1 MPEKIELENTE
12 PNTIYLKDYRA
23 PDYWVKK
30 VDMVFELDA
39 KETCVTTTLQIQR
52 NADNLK
58 TDSRDNSL
66 HAPLVLN
73 GQLLELI
80 SISINGIALMPSEYI
95 LTDETLTIPDVVD
108 SFELVTIVKNFP
120 EKNKALEGLYA
131 SSGMLCTQCEA
142 EGFRRISYFPDR
154 PDVMSEFTVTLIA
167 NKEKYPV
174 LLSNGNL
181 IDSGD
186 KGNGMHWATW
196 HDPSLK
202 PSYLFALVA
211 GQLINKQDSFT
222 TMSGRKVDLR
232 IYVEEFN
239 AHKTDFALACL
250 KQAMLWD
257 EQTYGREYDL
267 DVFMIVAVDDF
278 NMGAMENKGLN
289 IFNSSCVLASPETA
303 TDANFYNIQ
312 SIIGHEY
319 FHNWSGNRVTCRD
332 WFQLSLKEGFTVFRD
347 QEFSSDLNSRAVK
360 RIDDVNVLRNHQFAQ
375 DAGPLAHPIRPDK
388 YIEISNFYTVT
399 VYNKGAEV
407 VRMLHNLV
415 GGEGFRKGTDCYF
428 SRHDGQ
434 AVTTED
440 FVKALEDTN
449 NRDFSQFQNWYNQS
463 GTPLLNFKDDYNEQ
477 LQTYTLTI
485 TQSSGELES
494 QKNNKPFHVPV
505 EIGLLGSDGCEMQL
519 DISNSHIGNV
529 TSAVLEITE
538 PEQTFVFNNIMEKP
552 LPSILRG
559 FSAPV
564 KIHYE
569 YTNEQLAFL
578 MAHDS
583 DEFNRWDASQQL
595 GIKLVL
601 SLIEALKTNS
611 ELIVDGF
618 IVNAYKSVLENKELD
633 MALAT
638 QLLTLPSENY
648 IADQCDVVDVDAIYS
663 VRKFVRRQLAE
674 QLEAEF
680 ESCYHRN
687 VTHDDYAFN
696 SDAMAQRSLKNLCLS
711 YLAEL
716 ETEKHLQHCY
726 QQFQTANNMT
736 DQLSALNILANHE
749 CEYRQVAL
757 DAFYEQWKADNQ
769 VVEKWFAIQS
779 GADLPDSLLKVK
791 KLMQHPAFS
800 MSNPNKIRAVI
811 GSFCASNAVS
821 FHAKNGE
828 GYKFLT
834 DQVLT
839 LDKTNPQIAA
849 RLLQIMIRWQRYDKS
864 RQALMK
870 QQFERILDT
879 SPLSKDV
886 FEIASRAIH

>member
-1 MPEKIELENTE
+1 MKPEQENHK
-12 PNTIYLKDYRA
+12 PNTIYLKDYKA
-23 PDYWVKK
+23 PDYWVRN
-30 VDMVFELDA
+30 VEMIFNLAAV
-39 KETCVTTTLQIQR
+39 ETVVTSTLKMER
-52 NADNLK
+52 NKDVAD
-58 TDSRDNSL
+58 SL
-66 HAPLVLN
+66 SHAPVILN

-80 SISINGIALMPSEYI
+80 SISVDGNVLSESDYI
-95 LTDETLTIPDVVD
+95 KTDDTLTITSAPTDD
-108 SFELVTIVKNFP
+108 DFEITTVVKNFP

-131 SSGMLCTQCEA
+131 SSVMLCTQCEA

-186 KGNGMHWATW
+186 SEEGKHWAKW

-232 IYVEEFN
+232 IYVEQRN
-239 AHKTDFALACL
+239 THKTDFALVCL

-267 DVFMIVAVDDF
+267 DIFMIVAVDDF

-415 GGEGFRKGTDCYF
+415 GSEGFRKGTDCYF

-440 FVKALEDTN
+440 FVKAIEDTN
-449 NRDFSQFQNWYNQS
+449 DRDFSQFQNWYNQS
-463 GTPLLNFKDDYNEQ
+463 GTPILRFTDEFNEQ
-477 LQTYTLTI
+477 KKEYTLTV
-485 TQSSGELES
+485 QQHFGDLES
-494 QKNNKPFHVPV
+494 QKDNKPFHVPV
-505 EIGLLGSDGCEMQL
+505 DIGLLASDGSDMKL
-519 DISNSHIGNV
+519 DVNN
-529 TSAVLEITE
+529 VLEITAL
-538 PEQTFVFNNIMEKP
+538 EQSFVFNNISERP
-552 LPSILRG
+552 LPSLLRG
-559 FSAPV
+559 FSSPV

-569 YTNEQLAFL
+569 YSKEQLAFL

-583 DEFNRWDASQQL
+583 DEFNCWDASQQL
-595 GIKLVL
+595 GVHLVL
-601 SLIEALKTNS
+601 SLMMALKEDK

-618 IVNAYKSVLENKELD
+618 IMNAYKSVLENKSLD
-633 MALAT
+633 MALAA

-648 IADQCDVVDVDAIYS
+648 IADQCDVVDVDAIHNA
-663 VRKFVRRQLAE
+663 RKFVRRKLAE
-674 QLEAEF
+674 ALEAEF

-696 SDAMAQRSLKNLCLS
+696 SEAMAQRSLKNLCLS

-716 ETEKHLQHCY
+716 ESEKHLQHCY

-736 DQLSALNILANHE
+736 DQLSAVNILANHE
-749 CEYRQVAL
+749 CEYRQMAL
-757 DAFYEQWKADNQ
+757 DSFYEQWKSDNQ
-769 VVEKWFAIQS
+769 VVEKWLAIQS

-791 KLMQHPAFS
+791 ALMQHPAFS
-800 MSNPNKIRAVI
+800 MSNPNKVRAVI

-828 GYKFLT
+828 GYQFLT
-834 DQVLT
+834 DQVLE

-849 RLLQIMIRWQRYDKS
+849 RLIQIMIRWQRYDSS

-870 QQFERILDT
+870 KQFERVLET
-879 SPLSKDV
+879 KSLSKDV
-886 FEIASRAIH
+886 FEIATRAIS

>member
-1 MPEKIELENTE
+1 MSEEIEIE
-12 PNTIYLKDYRA
+12 PNTIYLKDYTA
-23 PDYWVKK
+23 PDFWVKK

-39 KETCVTTTLQIQR
+39 KETRVTSTLQIQR
-52 NADNLK
+52 NNDASK
-58 TDSRDNSL
+58 IESVQS
-66 HAPLVLN
+66 PLVLD

-80 SISINGIALMPSEYI
+80 SVSVNNKELTDSEYEV
-95 LTDETLTIPDVVD
+95 TEDKLTIPNVPEN
-108 SFELVTIVKNFP
+108 FEIVTVVKNFP

-131 SSGMLCTQCEA
+131 SSAMLCTQCEA

-174 LLSNGNL
+174 LLSNGNKV
-181 IDSGD
+181 DSGD
-186 KGNGMHWATW
+186 SDNGKHWAKW

-202 PSYLFALVA
+202 PCYLFALVA
-211 GQLINKQDSFT
+211 GQLIYKQDSFT
-222 TMSGRKVDLR
+222 TQSGREVDLR
-232 IYVEEFN
+232 IYVEEAN
-239 AHKTDFALACL
+239 SHKTDFALTCL
-250 KQAMLWD
+250 KQSMLWD

-289 IFNSSCVLASPETA
+289 IFNSSCVLASSETA

-399 VYNKGAEV
+399 VYNKGAEI

-440 FVKALEDTN
+440 FVKAIEDTN

-463 GTPLLNFKDDYNEQ
+463 GTPVLTFKDEYNAQ
-477 LQTYTLTI
+477 LQTYTLTSI
-485 TQSSGELES
+485 QSFGELET

-505 EIGLLGSDGCEMQL
+505 EIGLLGSAGNEMQL
-519 DISNSHIGNV
+519 DIADSHVSNV
-529 TSAVLEITE
+529 TSTVLEITE
-538 PEQTFVFNNIMEKP
+538 LEQSFIFNNIKEKP
-552 LPSILRG
+552 LPSLLRG

-569 YTNEQLAFL
+569 YTREDLAFL

-601 SLIEALKTNS
+601 SLMDAHKENKK
-611 ELIVDGF
+611 LIVDDF
-618 IVNAYKSVLENKELD
+618 ILNAYKSVLENKELD
-633 MALAT
+633 MALAA
-638 QLLTLPSENY
+638 QLLTLPSESY
-648 IADQCDVVDVDAIYS
+648 IADQCAIVDVDAIHT

-674 QLEAEF
+674 QLETEF

-687 VTHDDYAFN
+687 VTHEDYVFN
-696 SDAMAQRSLKNLCLS
+696 SEAMAQRSLKNLCLA

-716 ETEKHLQHCY
+716 ETEKHLQQCY

-736 DQLSALNILANHE
+736 DQLSAVNILANHE
-749 CEYRQVAL
+749 CEYRQPTL
-757 DAFYEQWKADNQ
+757 DGFYEQWKSDNQ
-769 VVEKWFAIQS
+769 VVEKWLAIQS
-779 GADLPDSLLKVK
+779 GADLPASLLKVK

-811 GSFCASNAVS
+811 GSFCGINAVS
-821 FHAKNGE
+821 FHAENGE
-828 GYKFLT
+828 GYEFLT
-834 DQVLT
+834 DQVLV
-839 LDKTNPQIAA
+839 LDQSNPQIAA
-849 RLLQIMIRWQRYDKS
+849 RLLQIMIRWQRYDQS

-870 QQFERILDT
+870 KQFERILET
-879 SPLSKDV
+879 KPLSKDV
-886 FEIASRAIH
+886 FEIASRAIG